1 MRKCL
6 KVAFVSLFFLLCP
19 TSVKAD
25 PVLLIGGSLF
35 AQTGAF
41 AHHEFDLQG
50 PNFVVGGLA
59 TFAPT
64 LTSIQ
69 CSPCSDGLTRV
80 SVRLLTSGPDQIIG
94 SLNGVNYATIGYA
107 SEGTAV
113 FALQTGVLG
122 TFQITAPIVSFAG
135 FAAFHAPN
143 GDTFTMDFIGQGQA
157 VADFLVFEAAPGVI
171 LYDLKSVTFT
181 FSNTEVHEPLS
192 ILLFGSGVAF
202 LWGKRLISRIQT
214 RANTRE

>member
-1 MRKCL
+1 MSRSF
-6 KVAFVSLFFLLCP
+6 KVAFVSLFFLVCSA
-19 TSVKAD
+19 SVKAD
-25 PVLLIGGSLF
+25 PVLLIGGSLV
-35 AQTGAF
+35 ADTV
-41 AHHEFDLQG
+41 HHQFDLQG
-50 PNFVVGGLA
+50 PNFDVRGVA

-80 SVRLLTSGPDQIIG
+80 FVRLVTGGPDQIFG
-94 SLNGVNYATIGYA
+94 SLNGIDFATIGYG

-122 TFQITAPIVSFAG
+122 SFQITAPISSFAG
-135 FAAFHAPN
+135 FADFHAPN
-143 GDTFTMDFIGQGQA
+143 GDTFTVDFIGQGQA

-171 LYDLKSVTFT
+171 LYDLRSVTFT
-181 FSNTEVHEPLS
+181 FNNTAIPEPLS

-202 LWGKRLISRIQT
+202 LWGKRLISSHRNQLPK
-214 RANTRE
+214 